1 VSVSTLIAREIS
13 PADAAAAAGLSG
25 ELGYPV
31 SSKEMRRRIESLARM
46 PDHAVYVACMSGE
59 VVGWIHVQASHHL
72 QSEPRAEI
80 GGLVVSSEA
89 RSRGIGRR
97 LVAVAEEWA
106 RQQGLKSIVVRSR
119 ATREAAHRFY
129 LREGYTQTKTSAV
142 FTKSLE

>member
-1 VSVSTLIAREIS
+1 MVTREITPDDGAS
-13 PADAAAAAGLSG
+13 AARLSG

-31 SSKEMRRRIESLARM
+31 SPEEMQRRIESLARM
-46 PDHAVYVACMSGE
+46 PDHAVYVACISGE
-59 VVGWIHVQASHHL
+59 VVGWIDLTVAHHL

-80 GGLVVSSEA
+80 GGLVVSSEV

-106 RQQGLKSIVVRSR
+106 LQRGLKSIVVRSR

-142 FTKSLE
+142 FTKSLGQV